1 MIDNFNMSKWVQD
14 LHLKESQIK
23 EFDTDN
29 VDRLMIS
36 LARLVDDMKS
46 KLRTIDAELRAEPE
60 LDYKVREME
69 MDLKSLDHK
78 LDVVKEKLSYL
89 FINDKFLLKNK
100 HKINK

>member
-78 LDVVKEKLSYL
+78 LDIVKEKLSY
-89 FINDKFLLKNK
+89 
-100 HKINK
+100 

>member
-1 MIDNFNMSKWVQD
+1 MDNFNMSKWVQNQ
-14 LHLKESQIK
+14 HLKEARIR

-78 LDVVKEKLSYL
+78 LDVVKEKLSY
-89 FINDKFLLKNK
+89 
-100 HKINK
+100 